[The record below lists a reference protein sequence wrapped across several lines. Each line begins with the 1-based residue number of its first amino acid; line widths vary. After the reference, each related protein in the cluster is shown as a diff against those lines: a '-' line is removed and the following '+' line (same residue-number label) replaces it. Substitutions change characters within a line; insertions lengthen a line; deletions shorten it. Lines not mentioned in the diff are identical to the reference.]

1 MGKITV
7 DTDVK
12 YLKGVGPKR
21 AKRLEKLGVRTVED
35 LLYLLPRRYVD
46 RSRIQRIA
54 HLTGGKEVVVRGRVV
69 EKFKTTTHGKRE
81 AVIRISDGTGYL
93 DLVWRNMDFIL
104 GTFKVGQTI
113 YAAGRVYV
121 YGGNRRMYFPEVEEE
136 GKDVVGIIPIYP
148 QTEGL
153 SSKALRNIIRKAL
166 ESVEIP
172 ETLPEYILRSRRLP
186 GREEAFRYLH
196 VPENPDQI
204 ILGKKRIVYEEL
216 LTFYLRLNL
225 GSRLG
230 RRRAIPLKRTGELT
244 DRFVENLPFKLTG
257 DQMRAIREIEE
268 DMAKEEAM
276 HRLLQGDVGSG
287 KTVVLLYASLIA
299 VENGYQA
306 ALMVPT
312 EILAEQLFMVAE
324 NYLRPLGVNVVL
336 LTSSLS
342 ARTKRSIRNEVA
354 TGQAQVVIGTH
365 ALITDETVFK
375 NLALAI
381 VDEQHRFGVAQRAR
395 LLEKGTKDHYP
406 HFLVSTATPIPRTLA
421 LTVYGDLEVSRI
433 RERPFKAKVINRIV
447 YKDQRA
453 QVYRFLF
460 GKIRETGKQAY
471 VIAPLIEE
479 SEKLEDVTSVQ
490 DLYDE
495 LRAAAPP
502 DISIG
507 LVHGRM
513 SFEERKAVMERFR
526 RGEIHVLVATTV
538 IEVGVDVPNAKY
550 MVVEDANRFGIAQL
564 HQLRGRIMRSE
575 DPAFFIMVAPRRMS
589 YEARM
594 RLRAIASITD
604 GFALAE
610 EDLKIRGPGELLG
623 TRQHGEF
630 SFRGI
635 SLADISSDNRLLR
648 MAEVCRKDA
657 RYILSN
663 DPYLKR
669 PENVLLRK
677 SVERRFTREAD
688 IVDVG

>member
-1 MGKITV
+1 
-7 DTDVK
+7 
-12 YLKGVGPKR
+12 
-21 AKRLEKLGVRTVED
+21 
-35 LLYLLPRRYVD
+35 
-46 RSRIQRIA
+46 
-54 HLTGGKEVVVRGRVV
+54 
-69 EKFKTTTHGKRE
+69 
-81 AVIRISDGTGYL
+81 
-93 DLVWRNMDFIL
+93 
-104 GTFKVGQTI
+104 
-113 YAAGRVYV
+113 
-121 YGGNRRMYFPEVEEE
+121 
-136 GKDVVGIIPIYP
+136 
-148 QTEGL
+148 
-153 SSKALRNIIRKAL
+153 
-166 ESVEIP
+166 
-172 ETLPEYILRSRRLP
+172 
-186 GREEAFRYLH
+186 
-196 VPENPDQI
+196 
-204 ILGKKRIVYEEL
+204 
-216 LTFYLRLNL
+216 
-225 GSRLG
+225 
-230 RRRAIPLKRTGELT
+230 
-244 DRFVENLPFKLTG
+244 
-257 DQMRAIREIEE
+257 
-268 DMAKEEAM
+268 M

-306 ALMVPT
+306 ALMAPT

-336 LTSSLS
+336 LTSSLK

-354 TGQAQVVIGTH
+354 TGMAQVVIGTH

-395 LLEKGTKDHYP
+395 LLEKGAGEYYP

-433 RERPFKAKVINRIV
+433 KERPFKAKVINRIV

-460 GKIRETGKQAY
+460 GKVRETGKQAY

-479 SEKLEDVTSVQ
+479 SEKLENVTSVQ
-490 DLYDE
+490 ELYDE

-502 DISIG
+502 DIRLG

-513 SFEERKAVMERFR
+513 PFEERKAVMERFR

-575 DPAFFIMVAPRRMS
+575 DTAFFIMVAPRRMS

-635 SLADISSDNRLLR
+635 SLADISSDNILL
-648 MAEVCRKDA
+648 VKTVTH
-657 RYILSN
+657 LV
-663 DPYLKR
+663 K
-669 PENVLLRK
+669 
-677 SVERRFTREAD
+677 
-688 IVDVG
+688 